1 MSTWKGFLLSPT
13 NNGIYMFFFTFVIA
27 LFSSPVNPPTASVVC
42 SDFDAVWVPE
52 GVTGFIVAAPFDE
65 QVF

>member
-1 MSTWKGFLLSPT
+1 
-13 NNGIYMFFFTFVIA
+13 MFFFTFVIA
-27 LFSSPVNPPTASVVC
+27 LFSSPVETPTANVVC